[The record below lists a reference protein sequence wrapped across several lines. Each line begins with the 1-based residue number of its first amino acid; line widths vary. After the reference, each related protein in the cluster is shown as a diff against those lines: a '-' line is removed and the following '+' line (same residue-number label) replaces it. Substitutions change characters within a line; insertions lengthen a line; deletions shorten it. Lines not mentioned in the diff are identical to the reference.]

1 MTLNVNIV
9 FIPGIICD
17 LHRLLVLLMIRSAN
31 IDKHKELIKP
41 KGQIKVRERTHKQ
54 RQCEKG

>member
-1 MTLNVNIV
+1 MTSNVNIG

-17 LHRLLVLLMIRSAN
+17 PHRLLVLLMIRSAN

-41 KGQIKVRERTHKQ
+41 KGQITVRERTQKQ
-54 RQCEKG
+54 RLVFFV